1 MPSGPKPIYVVD
13 SSVWLDLRTILLVP
27 GAMQFL
33 ERLVEEQ
40 RLQVPEEVVREIHPQ
55 GGDIG
60 KWVNGQKGCHRDTLS
75 LWDLAIEVANRYP
88 DLVDYSKK
96 NGADPFVVACAL
108 AERNQQNVGFG
119 FASSEVVVVASE
131 RSHLPRV
138 AIPDACRREGLQC
151 VNITGWF
158 ELENYR
164 VGQ

>member
-1 MPSGPKPIYVVD
+1 MYVVD

-27 GAMQFL
+27 GAKEFL
-33 ERLVEEQ
+33 ERLVGE
-40 RLQVPEEVVREIHPQ
+40 RRILVPEEVVREVHPK

-60 KWVNGQKGCHRDTLS
+60 KWVNSQRECHRDTLS
-75 LWDLAIEVANRYP
+75 LWDLASEVANKYP

-108 AERNQQNVGFG
+108 TERENQNAGFG
-119 FASSEVVVVASE
+119 FASAEIVVVASE

-138 AIPDACRREGLQC
+138 AIPDACQSEGLRC

-158 ELENYR
+158 TLENYR
-164 VGQ
+164 VGP